1 MALQIAQDSEAD
13 RVLDEY
19 PFAILIGMALD
30 QQYGM
35 EHAFRGG
42 LKLLQR
48 LGTLDPESIAT
59 LNPETFKAACAEA
72 PAIHRFP
79 GSMAEKIQRIAAI
92 VEDQYDGDV
101 TKLWLEAADGEE
113 LLKRVTALPGFGQ
126 QKARI
131 FIALLAK
138 QLNVRPSGWEAVA
151 GDYAL
156 DGWRSVADVVDAE
169 SLQKVRDYK
178 KAKKAKAKSAGA

>member
-1 MALQIAQDSEAD
+1 MTFQIAQDEAAD

-19 PFAILIGMALD
+19 PFAVLIGMTLD

-42 LKLLQR
+42 HKLLQR
-48 LGTLDPESIAT
+48 LGTLDPGAIAAIDPES
-59 LNPETFKAACAEA
+59 FKSVSSQP

-79 GSMAEKIQRIAAI
+79 GSMAEKIQHIASI
-92 VEDQYDGDV
+92 VEEQYDGDV
-101 TKLWLEAADGEE
+101 TKLWLEAVDGKD
-113 LLKRVTALPGFGQ
+113 LLKQVTALPGFGQ
-126 QKARI
+126 QKSRI

-138 QLNVRPSGWEAVA
+138 QLNVRPPGWEDVA

-156 DGWRSVADVVDAE
+156 EG
-169 SLQKVRDYK
+169 
-178 KAKKAKAKSAGA
+178 